1 MAKQTI
7 NNGTLANDN
16 TGDTLR
22 GASTKINANFTE
34 IYNILGGSTPT
45 TTITLGAS
53 SIISEGSSAD
63 DYETTLAFANTT
75 SSDKTITLPDLTG
88 TVSLITAT
96 ETLTNKT
103 LTSPVI
109 TTPQINDAAADHQY
123 VFAPS
128 NLAADRNVTLP
139 LLGGDDEFTFNAH
152 TQTLTNKTLT
162 SPVLT
167 TPKVLQYTDTNGNE
181 TIKTAATGSA
191 VNFLTVTNSATN
203 NDVGISVDGT
213 DTNVDLSITPK
224 GTGHIFYSG
233 LPSPAIETLSGSG
246 AASLTIP
253 LTLISNG
260 GSTSVTIGD
269 GPSSKSA
276 LKKFVNIGAGV
287 TTITVGSDA
296 SKFENGSTVALA
308 KGAVAELIWTGAI
321 WVLTNQAT
329 SGTVPALT
337 VA

>member
-1 MAKQTI
+1 MAREI
-7 NNGTLANDN
+7 LNNGTLANDN

-22 GASTKINANFTE
+22 AATTKINNNFDE
-34 IYNILGGSTPT
+34 VYRILGDSSTPT
-45 TTITLGAS
+45 TTMSFGAS
-53 SIISEGSSAD
+53 SVISEGSTAD
-63 DYETTLAFANTT
+63 LHETTLFFANTT

-123 VFAPS
+123 VFVPS

-139 LLGGDDEFTFNAH
+139 LLAGADEFTFNGH

-167 TPKVLQYTDTNGNE
+167 TPKVLQFTDTGGNE
-181 TIKTAATGSA
+181 TIKTPATGSA
-191 VNFLTVTNSATN
+191 VNFLVVTNSASTN
-203 NDVGISVDGT
+203 PIIIEPDGA
-213 DTNVDLSITPK
+213 TNLGLTLKAK
-224 GTGHIFYSG
+224 GTGSINLASKVS
-233 LPSPAIETLSGSG
+233 LTLETLTSSG
-246 AASLTIP
+246 AASALVPLTIVNAAGSFAVS
-253 LTLISNG
+253 LING
-260 GSTSVTIGD
+260 D
-269 GPSSKSA
+269 KSGQI
-276 LKKFVNIGAGV
+276 KKFISIGSGV
-287 TTITVGSDA
+287 CTITPA
-296 SKFENGSTVALA
+296 TFANGTTVALA
-308 KGAVAELIWTGAI
+308 QYAVAELIWTGAT

-329 SGTVPALT
+329 TGTVPALT

>member
-1 MAKQTI
+1 MAREVI

-22 GASTKINANFTE
+22 AATTKINNNFQE
-34 IYNILGGSTPT
+34 VYRILGDSSSPTSTMT
-45 TTITLGAS
+45 FGAS
-53 SIISEGSSAD
+53 SIISEGSTPDAH
-63 DYETTLAFANTT
+63 ETTLFFTNTT

-123 VFAPS
+123 VFVPS

-139 LLGGDDEFTFNAH
+139 LLGGADEFTFNAH

-167 TPKVLQYTDTNGNE
+167 TPKVAQLNDTSGNE
-181 TIKTAATGSA
+181 TIKTPATGSA
-191 VNFLTVTNSATN
+191 VNFLTVTNSATGG
-203 NDVGISVDGT
+203 DVTVAADGS
-213 DTNVDLSITPK
+213 DSDVDLALSSKNFGSIVVENTFAYK
-224 GTGHIFYSG
+224 KQ
-233 LPSPAIETLSGSG
+233 TLTGSG
-246 AASLTIP
+246 PADPKFPLTI
-253 LTLISNG
+253 TSNG
-260 GSTSVTIGD
+260 GAFAVSLVD
-269 GPSSKSA
+269 GIRDGQIH
-276 LKKFVNIGAGV
+276 KFVNILGGV
-287 TTITVGSDA
+287 CTITPETFA
-296 SKFENGSTVALA
+296 NGTTVALA
-308 KGAVAELIWTGAI
+308 QYAVAELIWTGAT
-321 WVLTNQAT
+321 WVLLNQAT